1 MQAHEQF
8 ENSGAQQ
15 HGILSLPCRNN
26 LAQSAMLAAV
36 LDLRPLSFAE
46 NQEGMAYLLRAMFEA
61 GQSIPLGVM
70 VDKKRYITA
79 RTAICSA
86 IENMVGELRITV
98 KDKLLISALSIRG
111 ATTADCVTL
120 KVQNNHYYDFNLNHF
135 VIKKPQTL

>member
-61 GQSIPLGVM
+61 GKSIPLGVT
-70 VDKKRYITA
+70 VDKKKIHNGTN
-79 RTAICSA
+79 C
-86 IENMVGELRITV
+86 NMQCYREYGRWI
-98 KDKLLISALSIRG
+98 KDYG
-111 ATTADCVTL
+111 
-120 KVQNNHYYDFNLNHF
+120 
-135 VIKKPQTL
+135 